1 LGAFEVFAV
10 AVGAEEL
17 VALGDGAGAN
27 GLGGEARGRQREGD
41 GGEGE
46 EWAKEVGAGEKHAP
60 LKKASA
66 RRGARFRMRG
76 P

>member
-1 LGAFEVFAV
+1 
-10 AVGAEEL
+10 
-17 VALGDGAGAN
+17 
-27 GLGGEARGRQREGD
+27 LGGEAWGRQREGD